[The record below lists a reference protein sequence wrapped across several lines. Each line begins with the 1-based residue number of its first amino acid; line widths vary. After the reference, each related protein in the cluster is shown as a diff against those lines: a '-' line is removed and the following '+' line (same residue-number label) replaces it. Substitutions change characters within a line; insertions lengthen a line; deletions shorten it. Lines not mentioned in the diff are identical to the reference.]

1 MIKEQYDPRTQKFY
15 LEKKG
20 AGTIL
25 LTAMAEGN
33 LLTNFKKKVS
43 YYLGR
48 LSHHIEERI
57 GIMVRHVMLKRLPI
71 KKNRI
76 VFGQFQNS
84 YACNNKYIAE
94 KIIEMGLDYELIFI
108 VNRATIN
115 NREQLEIPKEVRLV
129 ERDTLDSFIALGTA
143 HFWFDN
149 ALNCV
154 WRTIPKK
161 KGQIYM
167 NVWHGSLGIKVL
179 GGDKHWIK
187 VARHADKLI
196 DYFVTDSEFDEHVFS
211 ESFWPSAKFLKVGH
225 PRNDIFFNQEELARL
240 KKKVYDYYNLDM
252 NTHTV
257 MYAPTFRDNKSD
269 VSSIKL
275 DCARLKST
283 MEEKFG
289 GNWRVIVRMHLHNSK
304 NRVLR
309 DMFEK
314 MDGVINASLYPD
326 MQELM
331 AAVDVGITDYSS
343 WIFDFIFTRRPAFI
357 YALDISQYIN
367 DRGFYYPLTETPFTI
382 SDSDDALNKNV
393 MEFDNEAYQKRLDA
407 FFEGKGCYEK
417 GTACEGV
424 VNFICEHT
432 EL

>member
-167 NVWHGSLGIKVL
+167 NVWHGSL
-179 GGDKHWIK
+179 
-187 VARHADKLI
+187 
-196 DYFVTDSEFDEHVFS
+196 E
-211 ESFWPSAKFLKVGH
+211 
-225 PRNDIFFNQEELARL
+225 
-240 KKKVYDYYNLDM
+240 
-252 NTHTV
+252 
-257 MYAPTFRDNKSD
+257 
-269 VSSIKL
+269 
-275 DCARLKST
+275 LKSS
-283 MEEKFG
+283 EG
-289 GNWRVIVRMHLHNSK
+289 INIGSRLH
-304 NRVLR
+304 
-309 DMFEK
+309 
-314 MDGVINASLYPD
+314 D
-326 MQELM
+326 MQ
-331 AAVDVGITDYSS
+331 TS
-343 WIFDFIFTRRPAFI
+343 
-357 YALDISQYIN
+357 
-367 DRGFYYPLTETPFTI
+367 
-382 SDSDDALNKNV
+382 
-393 MEFDNEAYQKRLDA
+393 
-407 FFEGKGCYEK
+407 
-417 GTACEGV
+417 
-424 VNFICEHT
+424 
-432 EL
+432 